1 MNKPRQFDNIKQ
13 GEIVRYLVETPF
25 YEKTKKDHWS
35 FGIVRNDYMKNFFS
49 IVTMGSWKGFRTVRF
64 RKDGMNKSGKDAIQI
79 VFRLTPEE
87 QEHPLIKEFLSLKNN
102 YEAAER
108 ELSEKGNSMYA
119 KLENP
124 ETNIFPQYPL
134 PKI

>member
-13 GEIVRYLVETPF
+13 GEIVRYLVETRYYGRRNPPF
-25 YEKTKKDHWS
+25 WGFGVVSHTHLKDFFYVYAPSYHDNE
-35 FGIVRNDYMKNFFS
+35 GIRL
-49 IVTMGSWKGFRTVRF
+49 RR
-64 RKDGMNKSGKDAIQI
+64 DGMDKPGKGATQI

-87 QEHPLIKEFLSLKNN
+87 KEHPLVKEFLSKKAA
-102 YEAAER
+102 YDAAEK
-108 ELSEKGNSMYA
+108 ELNKTGRVIFS

-134 PKI
+134 AKI